1 MQEIIMNRIVPKVA
15 PFSVETNRK
24 ERIGLLGGTFN
35 PPHMGHLIIAEQ
47 VGKQLGLDAVWF
59 LPAHV
64 PPHKRVKH
72 LAKVEE
78 RKKMIQSAIG
88 DNSFFKLDETDLKRE
103 GKSYTYDTIKQLK
116 KEHPEKEFYFII
128 GGDMAESLSEWY
140 RIDELVQMI
149 QFVAV
154 KRKGYSADTDYSV
167 IWVDCPL
174 IEISSTQ
181 IRKKISDG
189 CTIRYLVPESTRK
202 YIEKMGLYKDDE

>member
-189 CTIRYLVPESTRK
+189 CTIRYLIPESTRK

>member
-1 MQEIIMNRIVPKVA
+1 MQEIIMNRIVPKIA